1 MGYERLSFKK
11 ENLDNQDV
19 ENAFNQDRQNAFKYF
34 NFKFFWQAFVLF
46 QKLNDK
52 KHADM

>member
-11 ENLDNQDV
+11 ENLDNQDL
-19 ENAFNQDRQNAFKYF
+19 QNAFKYF
-34 NFKFFWQAFVLF
+34 NFKFYWQAFVLF